1 MKRITIIG
9 LVLVFSL
16 VGLARAVDNYN
27 YALGKTPVGTFKN
40 MANAVDGSLATSASS
55 GKIAESPQF
64 FTIDLGVS
72 MYVGSVK
79 IYWDPDALPENYS
92 IRVSRDKKQWVTE
105 FSGLNAAEGE
115 MDPASRTVSQIIST
129 TRYLMPTR
137 YVQIYIPIGDQ
148 ANAAN
153 VKIANIEV
161 LAAQNLKFT
170 LKEVKP
176 YVVGNKSAIIMY
188 KTSIGAAAGEVRYG
202 TDPAKLDRVAANLES
217 GVVSSARLSSLI
229 GGKTYFYQV
238 KAWDANGNIVE
249 SNVKNLKP
257 AGTNLALKKKVS
269 GTFTNLP
276 PRDNLVDK
284 STNVLN
290 RAVDGM
296 TGYFKGMATS
306 GSIRKGRQEVTID
319 LGQSYRIDSIVSYW
333 RALAYPESFK
343 IRVSNDNVNWK
354 EISSKLDAGQGA
366 FARSDAGDPM
376 RVVNVATGGARA
388 RYVQVLVEKD
398 SPYYAKHANWDFV
411 QLMEVEVYAR

>member
-9 LVLVFSL
+9 LVLVLSL
-16 VGLARAVDNYN
+16 VGLVGAVDNYN
-27 YALGKTPVGTFKN
+27 YALGKTPVGTFQQAAK
-40 MANAVDGSLATSASS
+40 AVDGSLSTSAVS
-55 GKIAESPQF
+55 GKLADSPQF
-64 FTIDLGVS
+64 FTIDLGADI
-72 MYVGSVK
+72 YVGSVK
-79 IYWDPDALPENYS
+79 IDWDSEALAENYS

-105 FSGLNAAEGE
+105 FSGINAAEGE

-129 TRYLMPTR
+129 ARYLIPTR
-137 YVQIYIPIGDQ
+137 YVQVYIPMGDQ
-148 ANAAN
+148 ANSAN
-153 VKIANIEV
+153 VQIAEVVV
-161 LAAQNLKFT
+161 LAAKDLKFT
-170 LKEVKP
+170 LKEVRP

-188 KTSIGAAAGEVRYG
+188 KTSIGAARGEVRYG
-202 TDPAKLDRVAANLES
+202 TDPSKLDRVAANLES
-217 GVVSSARLSSLI
+217 GVVSSAKLSSLVS
-229 GGKTYFYQV
+229 GKTYFYQV
-238 KAWDANGNIVE
+238 KAWDANGNVVE
-249 SNVKNLKP
+249 SSVKNLKP
-257 AGTNLALKKKVS
+257 AGTNLALRKKVS
-269 GTFTNLP
+269 GTFSNLP

-290 RAVDGM
+290 RTVDGI

-376 RVVNVATGGARA
+376 RVVNITAKGARA
-388 RYVQVLVEKD
+388 RYVQVLVEKN

-411 QLMEVEVYAR
+411 QLMEVEVF